1 MNLLEKA
8 KKIHA
13 APSFAALRAP
23 KLNFPM
29 AMAKV
34 FWTVWLMSRK
44 FRRFALR
51 MKKKKQQ
58 NEPKTMTNSTTK
70 VERPMKQSLIVAA
83 ICLKAFWK
91 LRSRQNLSMLV
102 KTVKE
107 TV

>member
-58 NEPKTMTNSTTK
+58 KEPKTMTNSTTK
-70 VERPMKQSLIVAA
+70 VERPMKQSFIVAA

-91 LRSRQNLSMLV
+91 L
-102 KTVKE
+102 K
-107 TV
+107 